1 MEKKEENVFKRVLDE
16 KSFETAKIV
25 IKGGKED
32 GSLNNSELVE
42 NLVESYKDKT
52 IQAPLEVIM
61 ISSLFFSATELMG
74 VMEVLKNAARM
85 KMIEEIKDR
94 ADKGESTMS
103 DAMAAIMLASSMK

>member
-1 MEKKEENVFKRVLDE
+1 MCCNNQFDFDKLPVVDRWDYDE
-16 KSFETAKIV
+16 
-25 IKGGKED
+25 
-32 GSLNNSELVE
+32 
-42 NLVESYKDKT
+42 
-52 IQAPLEVIM
+52 IM
-61 ISSLFFSATELMG
+61 ISSLFFSVTELRG